1 MNRID
6 AAVSREMDLF
16 LEEIYGD
23 SKSAG
28 QGMADVNLGKSQ
40 VRGFESMLTST
51 SRFSEIINYIKNQA
65 GKDTKGAWSSVAK
78 GLLDQL
84 ERLENKAEA
93 LGKDDPSLILQIKI
107 KLVRGWGKQVIAH
120 CLYQRMLMGG
130 R

>member
-65 GKDTKGAWSSVAK
+65 GKDTKGAWSSVAP
-78 GLLDQL
+78 GLLVQL
-84 ERLENKAEA
+84 ERLENKAEV

-107 KLVRGWGKQVIAH
+107 KLVLGWGKQVIAH